1 MFESFLIY
9 QGLIQRAFAR
19 MQRRYGFTIVNA
31 NRDFAKIQR
40 ELRSHFTASLGRAGK

>member
-9 QGLIQRAFAR
+9 QDLLQRAFGR

-31 NRDFAKIQR
+31 NRDFTKIQR
-40 ELRSHFTASLGRAGK
+40 ELRAHLTASLSTAAR